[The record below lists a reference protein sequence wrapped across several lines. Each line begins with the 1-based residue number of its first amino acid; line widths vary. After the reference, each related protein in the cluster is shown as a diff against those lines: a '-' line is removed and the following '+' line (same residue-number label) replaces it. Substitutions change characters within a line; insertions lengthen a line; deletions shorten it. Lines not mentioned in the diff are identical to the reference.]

1 MSLTITNAL
10 ISTQVGSGA
19 VVNQANGAT
28 IVLPVGGVVLFALQ
42 STAGVGKWTLSFN
55 CPNYPA
61 LHQKQLDWLPGQFNG
76 FYVAMPDYP
85 VGGGRDQDPLQ
96 GIQVLSTVSDASG
109 GSVPQAQ
116 YQVRTVASPD
126 GPVQTIRCRGVV
138 LSALGAYTNANGVLT
153 ENANGAIGT
162 IDGLTVAVG
171 DRLFLPP
178 GIAAAA
184 ADVGVYQVVA
194 TGSAGAVFVLQRV
207 SDMPNGALV
216 GRGSEIHVTEGTVMQ
231 GTQWVLDTA
240 DPVTVGTTA
249 QAWYPRAVTQSV
261 TLAAGTKTI
270 QNVPIKST
278 SLSNAICVR
287 TATGGTVS
295 TTVMYLPTSAGA
307 NGFTAGA
314 LGTGQVVLQACIGAG
329 TIQNADTSVLAVTIT
344 NPV

>member
-1 MSLTITNAL
+1 MALTITNAL

-153 ENANGAIGT
+153 EDANGAIGT

-194 TGSAGAVFVLQRV
+194 TGSAGALFVLQRV
-207 SDMPNGALV
+207 SDMPNGALI
-216 GRGSEIHVTEGTVMQ
+216 GRGSEIHVTEGTVMA
-231 GTQWVLDTA
+231 GTQWVLTTA
-240 DPVTVGTTA
+240 DPVAVGTTTM
-249 QAWYPRAVTQSV
+249 AWYPRSVTQAI
-261 TLAAGTKTI
+261 TLVAGTKTI
-270 QNVPIKST
+270 TNVPV
-278 SLSNAICVR
+278 LS
-287 TATGGTVS
+287 ATGLGTNFTRTTPSGTAS
-295 TTVMYLPTSAGA
+295 TVTYQPVGTITP
-307 NGFTAGA
+307 GA
-314 LGTGQVVLQACIGAG
+314 LGTATFAFDATVAAG
-329 TIQNADTSVLAVTIT
+329 TINASDVSTGNLTVT